1 MFTTPPGD
9 NFIELHGSYSIPLV
23 LLSVIIAV
31 VSSYTAIS
39 MNDRAQKNGFIHRN
53 IWLVLASIA
62 MGFGIWSMHF
72 IGMSGYSLP
81 VEMRFHKLLT
91 VVSIIPAMVASFF
104 AFYFASLSNRTYW
117 TYILAGVVMGVGI
130 SSMHY
135 IGMYAMEMDILYA
148 YDKALFIASI
158 VIAVIVSVIA
168 VYIFSGFHRY
178 VVNKFIQLITA
189 IVMGLAVSSMHY
201 TGMAAITFYV
211 PNDFTADIHQMHM
224 MDMSG
229 VAVSVTIGMIVLL
242 GSLLFSSLVDRY
254 VEYRANYFDVLTK
267 LPNRRLFE
275 QKLGKP
281 VFPEHLAI
289 WHIHDLE
296 KVNREYDYQFGDEVI
311 QRVAS
316 LLESSTS
323 KMVDLY
329 RIEGNRFA
337 FLTKDMYDEKQMQE
351 EMEKVAE
358 ILGQPFFIGN
368 QEVTIQSTCAISKA
382 YNYKEAP
389 SIYTNALSV
398 LNHPSVLYTHEVVTY
413 DPTIHTYTFEREIAD
428 DVFGAMLK
436 GELYLVFQPKVSMST
451 NEIMGVETLLR
462 WNHPIYGMLSPGVFI
477 PILEDHDRMMDVT
490 DWIIKLV
497 CRQISS
503 WKVEK
508 IPYGQVAI
516 NIPGQYVTSPRL
528 LEVLKHTLKD
538 YDIKP
543 AQLELEITETT
554 FVKNI
559 AEAMR
564 AVSVL
569 RQEGFSVALDDFGT
583 GVSSLSYL
591 KQMPISTLKID
602 KSFIDEIPHSK
613 KDSSI
618 IQAIIGLGESLNLS
632 IVFEGVETKEQVEFL
647 VATCKDPI
655 IQGYYF
661 AKPMKSKEL
670 EEWRNKDVE

>member
-1 MFTTPPGD
+1 
-9 NFIELHGSYSIPLV
+9 
-23 LLSVIIAV
+23 
-31 VSSYTAIS
+31 
-39 MNDRAQKNGFIHRN
+39 MNERAQKNGFIHRN
-53 IWLVLASIA
+53 IWLILASIA

-72 IGMSGYSLP
+72 IGMSAYSLP
-81 VEMRFHKLLT
+81 VEMQFHKLLT
-91 VVSIIPAMVASFF
+91 VVSVIPAMLASFL
-104 AFYFASLSNRTYW
+104 AFYIASRSKRTYW
-117 TYILAGVVMGVGI
+117 AYIFAGTVMGVGI

-135 IGMYAMEMDILYA
+135 IGMYAMEMDLQYA
-148 YDKALFIASI
+148 YDKGLFVASI
-158 VIAVIVSVIA
+158 TIAVIVSVIA
-168 VYIFSGFHRY
+168 IYIFSGFHRLI
-178 VVNKFIQLITA
+178 VNRVIQLITA

-201 TGMAAITFYV
+201 TGMAAVTFYV
-211 PNDFTADIHQMHM
+211 PNDFNLDRQKMHM

-229 VAVSVTIGMIVLL
+229 VAVSVTIGMIILL
-242 GSLLFSSLVDRY
+242 GTLLFSSLVDRY

-296 KVNREYDYQFGDEVI
+296 KVNREYDYKFGDEVI
-311 QRVAS
+311 QWVANM
-316 LLESSTS
+316 LESSTS
-323 KMVDLY
+323 NKMDLY

-337 FLTKDMYDEKQMQE
+337 FLTRDMYEKTQMQE

-358 ILGQPFFIGN
+358 LFRQPLTIRN
-368 QEVTIQSTCAISKA
+368 QEVMIQAVCAISKA
-382 YNYKEAP
+382 YNYDEAS
-389 SIYTNALSV
+389 SIYANALSV
-398 LNHPSVLYTHEVVTY
+398 LYHPSVQYTHEVVTY
-413 DPTIHTYTFEREIAD
+413 DPSIHTYTFEREIAD
-428 DVFGAMLK
+428 DVLSAMYK
-436 GELYLVFQPKVSMST
+436 GELYLVFQPKVSMAK

-462 WNHPIYGMLSPGVFI
+462 WNHPVYGLLSPGVFI

-497 CRQISS
+497 CRQISIWS
-503 WKVEK
+503 VEG
-508 IPYGQVAI
+508 IPIGQVAI
-516 NIPGQYVTSPRL
+516 NIPGQYIISPRL
-528 LEVLKHTLKD
+528 LKVLKRTLND

-543 AQLELEITETT
+543 AQLELEITETS

-564 AVSVL
+564 AVSIF

-591 KQMPISTLKID
+591 KKMPISTLKID

-618 IQAIIGLGESLNLS
+618 IQAIIRLGESLDLS

-647 VATCKDPI
+647 VATCKNPI

-661 AKPMKSKEL
+661 AKPMLPEEL
-670 EEWRNKDVE
+670 KEWRNKDVE